1 MNEEKYRH
9 QYVQFKRQSSL
20 ENFVVLQI
28 IDMSSNIMYLQAKGD
43 KKLLTLI
50 NATVS
55 HEMRNP
61 LNSI

>member
-1 MNEEKYRH
+1 M
-9 QYVQFKRQSSL
+9 
-20 ENFVVLQI
+20 VLQI
-28 IDMSSNIMYLQAKGD
+28 IDISSNIKYYKAKGD

-61 LNSI
+61 LNSIQSQMIKQKHINKKITQII